1 MNIKK
6 NLKILTKAKKLKTMY
21 SINVSSSN
29 LENFLDTIKI
39 SSHIND
45 NIVFTDEQ
53 RSSFI
58 SAINYINEF
67 SFNKRINRCFII
79 YGRRQEGISTVLSS
93 IAKYCNTIGKN
104 TYFIGN
110 IYIFKIKKDIYTER
124 IYNEDKLRGLDYNKS
139 VLIIDDLDYFVGH
152 SKQFP
157 SISYISS
164 CIPTIIGTTYW
175 KE

>member
-1 MNIKK
+1 
-6 NLKILTKAKKLKTMY
+6 MY
-21 SINVSSSN
+21 STTVNSSN
-29 LENFLDTIKI
+29 LENFLDAMKI

-45 NIVFTDEQ
+45 GIVFTDEQ

-67 SFNKRINRCFII
+67 SLNKNSDRCFMI
-79 YGRRQEGISTVLSS
+79 YGRRQEGVSTVLSS
-93 IAKYCNTIGKN
+93 IAKYCNMIGKD

-110 IYIFKIKKDIYTER
+110 IYIFRKNEMFYTRRLFNER
-124 IYNEDKLRGLDYNKS
+124 QLCGSLDYNKS
-139 VLIIDDLDYFVGH
+139 VLIIDDLDYFVINN
-152 SKQFP
+152 KQFP